1 MPFTSLGLLYPLQCA
16 VVEAGYQEPTAIQQA
31 AIPAI
36 LRRRDVL
43 AGAPT
48 GSGKTAAFCL
58 PLLQLMLD
66 AVEQRPRRTAVL
78 ILVPTRELASQIGTS
93 LQCLARGLPR
103 PPRIA
108 TLFGGVAVNPQMLD
122 LRGGADIVVATP
134 GRLLDLL
141 DRNALQIGAVSSLVL
156 DEADRMLDQGFAEE
170 IQRILALLPAERQ
183 TLLFSAT
190 LPPAV
195 QALAKSLLRD
205 PVNIQIV
212 ADGEVR
218 SGLIHQ
224 RAILVD
230 DSRRTALLRHLV
242 KEEGWTRVLVF
253 VASKRAAERVAD
265 KLARSGLDA
274 AAFHG
279 ELTQGRRNQVLLEFK
294 KHRLQVLV
302 ATDVAARGLDIVE
315 LPVVVNYDLPRSA
328 VDYTHRIGRTGRASA
343 SGLAVSFI
351 GADSEAHFGLIER
364 RHQLH
369 LLREQVAGF
378 EPADIAR
385 AISLVDPDS
394 NGGIKGRRPSKK
406 DKLRAAGLLPVAKSS
421 E

>member
-16 VVEAGYQEPTAIQQA
+16 VVEAGYKQPTAIQLA

-43 AGAPT
+43 AAAPT
-48 GSGKTAAFCL
+48 GTGKTAAFCL

-66 AVEQRPRRTAVL
+66 VAEQRPRRTAVL
-78 ILVPTRELASQIGTS
+78 ILVPTRELAGQIAAS
-93 LQCLARGLPR
+93 LQCLARCLPR
-103 PPRIA
+103 PPKVVA
-108 TLFGGVAVNPQMLD
+108 LFGGVSINPQMLS
-122 LRGGADIVVATP
+122 LRGGADFVVATP

-141 DRNALQIGAVSSLVL
+141 ERNALEINAVSTLVL
-156 DEADRMLDQGFAEE
+156 DEADRMLDQGFSAE
-170 IQRILALLPAERQ
+170 IDRVLSLLPAQRQ

-195 QALAKSLLRD
+195 QLLSRTLLHD

-212 ADGEVR
+212 PDAQAR
-218 SGLIHQ
+218 SGMIHQ
-224 RAILVD
+224 RAICVD
-230 DSRRTALLRHLV
+230 EGRRTSLLRHLIQQ
-242 KEEGWTRVLVF
+242 ESWSQVLVF
-253 VASKRAAERVAD
+253 VASKHSAERVAE
-265 KLARSGLDA
+265 KLVRAGLDA

-279 ELTQGRRNQVLLEFK
+279 DLTQGRRNQLLQAFK
-294 KHRLQVLV
+294 QHRLQVLV
-302 ATDVAARGLDIVE
+302 ATDVAARGIDVVE

-328 VDYTHRIGRTGRASA
+328 DDYIHRIGRTGRASA

-351 GADSEAHFGLIER
+351 GADSARHFSLIER

-369 LLREQVAGF
+369 LLRELVEGF
-378 EPADIAR
+378 EPTDVAVPLNLA
-385 AISLVDPDS
+385 DPDS

-406 DKLRAAGLLPVAKSS
+406 DRLRAAGLLPSAS
-421 E
+421 